1 MPAPLTLFALPC
13 AGASAAMYLRWRRRL
28 PSWVQIQPI
37 ELPGRGGRLHE
48 APEATFEGLVDLLSD
63 ELETFPSQRY
73 ALFGHSMG
81 ALLAFGIAHSLYKRK
96 RLLPVALLISACAAP
111 SRQDWRRY
119 ADKNT
124 DTSLIVDLRKQN
136 GTPEEV
142 FESVELLSMTLSL
155 MRTDYR
161 VCGSFRHKKMPPLPI
176 PMHVFGGRADEIHE
190 SKLEAWQWESS
201 ADFSLDLFEGGH
213 FFLRQQEESFLQ
225 VLAQRLASSRTGVN
239 QERCAVDLS
248 HAVLNST

>member
-1 MPAPLTLFALPC
+1 
-13 AGASAAMYLRWRRRL
+13 
-28 PSWVQIQPI
+28 VQIQPI

-48 APEATFEGLVDLLSD
+48 APETTFEGLVDLLSD
-63 ELETFPSQRY
+63 ELETCPSQRY

-96 RLLPVALLISACAAP
+96 MLLPVALLISGCAAP

-124 DTSLIVDLRKQN
+124 DTALIVDLRKQN

-142 FESVELLSMTLSL
+142 FESAELLSMTLSL

-161 VCGSFRHKKMPPLPI
+161 VCGSFRYKKMPPLPI

-190 SKLEAWQWESS
+190 SKLEEWQCESS

-213 FFLRQQEESFLQ
+213 FFLRQQEETFLP

-239 QERCAVDLS
+239 PERCAVDLS
-248 HAVLNST
+248 HAVLSST

>member
-13 AGASAAMYLRWRRRL
+13 AGASAVMYLRWRRRL

-37 ELPGRGGRLHE
+37 ELPGRGGRLYE
-48 APEATFEGLVDLLSD
+48 APETTFETLVDLLSA
-63 ELETFPSQRY
+63 ELETYPSQRY
-73 ALFGHSMG
+73 AFFGHSMG

-96 RLLPVALLISACAAP
+96 RLLPIALLLSACAAP

-124 DTSLIVDLRKQN
+124 DASLIVDLRKQN

-142 FESVELLSMTLSL
+142 FESAELLSMTLSL

-161 VCGSFRHKKMPPLPI
+161 VCGSFRYKKLTPLPI
-176 PMHVFGGRADEIHE
+176 PMHVFGGRTDEIHE
-190 SKLEAWQWESS
+190 SKLEAWQCESS

-213 FFLRQQEESFLQ
+213 FFLRQQEEIFLS
-225 VLAQRLASSRTGVN
+225 VLVQRLESSCGKVN
-239 QERCAVDLS
+239 QEHLAADLS
-248 HAVLNST
+248 HAMLSST